1 MMKNYYIENAVK
13 TASPAKLI
21 EMMYEKAIELLK
33 DAKEALNKNDFITTN
48 EKIKR
53 TQDIVTELNISLD
66 IEKGGEIAKGLRSL
80 YSYMYRTLIEATVK
94 KDMQKIDEVLG
105 YFEELLDAW
114 RIAMKS
120 AGSTPKQDKSNDNH
134 LNISI

>member
-1 MMKNYYIENAVK
+1 MMKDYYIENAVK
-13 TASPAKLI
+13 TASPMKLI
-21 EMMYEKAIELLK
+21 EMMYEKAIEVLK
-33 DAKEALNKNDFITTN
+33 DAKDALNKNDFITTN

-53 TQDIVTELNISLD
+53 AQDIVTELNISLD

-80 YSYMYRTLIEATVK
+80 YSYMYRTLIEASVK
-94 KDMQKIDEVLG
+94 KDTQKIDEVLG

-114 RIAMKS
+114 RTAMKS
-120 AGSTPKQDKSNDNH
+120 ITSAVKQDKDNH

>member
-21 EMMYEKAIELLK
+21 EMMYEKAVELLK
-33 DAKEALNKNDFITTN
+33 DAKDALNKNDYITTN

-94 KDMQKIDEVLG
+94 KDVQKIDEVLG

-120 AGSTPKQDKSNDNH
+120 ASNMPKQDKDNH

>member
-1 MMKNYYIENAVK
+1 MMKDYYIENAVK

-33 DAKEALNKNDFITTN
+33 NAKEALSKNDFITTN

-53 TQDIVTELNISLD
+53 VQDIVTELNISLD
-66 IEKGGEIAKGLRSL
+66 IERGGEIAKGLRSL
-80 YSYMYRTLIEATVK
+80 YSYMYRTLIEASVK
-94 KDMQKIDEVLG
+94 KEMQKIDEVLG

-120 AGSTPKQDKSNDNH
+120 VANTPKQDKDNH

>member
-1 MMKNYYIENAVK
+1 MMKNYYVENAIK

-21 EMMYEKAIELLK
+21 EMMYEKAVELLK
-33 DAKEALNKNDFITTN
+33 DAKESLNKNDYITTN

-53 TQDIVTELNISLD
+53 AQDIVTELNISLD
-66 IEKGGEIAKGLRSL
+66 IERGGEIAKGLRSL
-80 YSYMYRTLIEATVK
+80 YSYMYKTLIEATVK
-94 KDMQKIDEVLG
+94 KDVQKIDEVLG

-120 AGSTPKQDKSNDNH
+120 ATSVPKQDKDNH

>member
-1 MMKNYYIENAVK
+1 MMKDYYIENAVK

-53 TQDIVTELNISLD
+53 VQDIVTELNISLD

-94 KDMQKIDEVLG
+94 KDMKKIDEVLG

-114 RIAMKS
+114 RTAMKS
-120 AGSTPKQDKSNDNH
+120 AGSIPKQDKDNH

>member
-1 MMKNYYIENAVK
+1 MMKDQYIENAIK
-13 TASPAKLI
+13 TASPAKLV
-21 EMMYEKAIELLK
+21 EMMYEKAIEVLT
-33 DAKEALNKNDFITTN
+33 DAKDALNKGDFITTN

-53 TQDIVTELNISLD
+53 AQDIVTELNISLD
-66 IEKGGEIAKGLRSL
+66 MEKGGEISKALRSM
-80 YSYMYRTLIEATVK
+80 YSYMYRVLIEATVK
-94 KDMQKIDEVLG
+94 KDVSKIDEVRQ

-120 AGSTPKQDKSNDNH
+120 ATNLPKQDRDNH

>member
-1 MMKNYYIENAVK
+1 MMKDYYIENAVK
-13 TASPAKLI
+13 TASPMKLI
-21 EMMYEKAIELLK
+21 EMMYEKAIEVLK
-33 DAKEALNKNDFITTN
+33 DAKDALNKNDFITTN

-53 TQDIVTELNISLD
+53 AQDIVTELNVSLD

-80 YSYMYRTLIEATVK
+80 YSYMYRTLIEASVK
-94 KDMQKIDEVLG
+94 KDTQKIDEVLG

-114 RIAMKS
+114 RTAMKS
-120 AGSTPKQDKSNDNH
+120 ITSAVKQDKDNH

>member
-13 TASPAKLI
+13 TAGPAKLI
-21 EMMYEKAIELLK
+21 EMMYEKAVELLK
-33 DAKEALNKNDFITTN
+33 DAKDALNKNDYITTN

-94 KDMQKIDEVLG
+94 KDVQKIDEVLG

-120 AGSTPKQDKSNDNH
+120 ASNMPKQDKDNH

>member
-1 MMKNYYIENAVK
+1 VMKDYYIENAVK
-13 TASPAKLI
+13 TASPMKLI
-21 EMMYEKAIELLK
+21 EMMYEKAIEVLK
-33 DAKEALNKNDFITTN
+33 DAKDALNKNDFITTN

-53 TQDIVTELNISLD
+53 AQDIVTELNISLD

-80 YSYMYRTLIEATVK
+80 YSYMYRTLIEASVK
-94 KDMQKIDEVLG
+94 KDTQKIDEVLG

-114 RIAMKS
+114 RTAMKS
-120 AGSTPKQDKSNDNH
+120 TTSALKQDKDNH

>member
-1 MMKNYYIENAVK
+1 MKDQYIENAIR
-13 TASPAKLI
+13 TASPAKLV
-21 EMMYEKAIELLK
+21 EMMYEKAIEVLK
-33 DAKEALNKNDFITTN
+33 DAKDALGKGDLITTN

-53 TQDIVTELNISLD
+53 AQDIVTELNISLD
-66 IEKGGEIAKGLRSL
+66 MEKGGEIARALRSM

-94 KDMQKIDEVLG
+94 KDVSKIDEVRQ

-120 AGSTPKQDKSNDNH
+120 ATNLPKQDKDNH

>member
-1 MMKNYYIENAVK
+1 MKNYYIENAVK

-21 EMMYEKAIELLK
+21 EMMYEKAVELLK
-33 DAKEALNKNDFITTN
+33 DAKDALSKNDYITTN

-80 YSYMYRTLIEATVK
+80 YSYMYRTLIE
-94 KDMQKIDEVLG
+94 
-105 YFEELLDAW
+105 
-114 RIAMKS
+114 
-120 AGSTPKQDKSNDNH
+120 
-134 LNISI
+134 